1 MPRRVLAL
9 VPLLALAAGCL
20 HGRGTPEAPIVTGIS
35 IEGATAFDPD
45 AIISR
50 LATQAPTR
58 DGPIGFL
65 TPTGHRLEPDA
76 LAVDK
81 RRIEAFYRQRGYYD
95 ATVDDVRIVPD
106 GRARAKVVFHVTE
119 GAPVRVRSLVVTG
132 LEGAPEARIELG
144 KLPLREGEVF
154 EESAYDATRARIDL
168 ALRTNGYATAEV
180 TQSAHVLPEQHAA
193 DVTYAVRPGGRYRFG
208 PIFVAGSAA
217 VSRERI
223 RDQAAV
229 EIHTGDWYDETKLAR
244 AQGRVFDLGVFAG
257 VRVTRGTPNAERG
270 VIPIV
275 VAVRE
280 APFRTIRAGPGV
292 AIEATRWE
300 ARGTASWTNRNFF
313 GDLRRVET
321 DLSVGYAW
329 LPTLLHRTKEGIV
342 GQLTLG
348 YAQPAAFGRSVD
360 VSTKLD
366 LERGIE
372 TGYDFWSQRVQIGFP
387 LRIAPRW
394 TLVPSYNLEVYE
406 LSNTPTTTI
415 VSSGGTVTDR
425 PLLQNCASSVCLLSY
440 LEQRIAWD
448 GRDDPV
454 NTRRGVFVSLSVQE
468 GMNLGGYGYRYLRIL
483 PELRGFLP
491 LGPHL
496 VVATRARVGALIPI
510 DETGD
515 APIVARFYA
524 GGPLSNRG
532 YYTNRLS
539 PMIVQNGEWVPIGGN
554 GLADGSLEL
563 RWAIGGGWGTAVFLD
578 ASNVSPPS
586 GRPTAYQAALRLQ
599 DLQLATGLGLRYRT
613 PFGPVRLD
621 LGVRLP
627 TDWSAGVPFG
637 DRFPPIPAGGD
648 VFPHREPIL
657 AVHFSIGEAF

>member
-20 HGRGTPEAPIVTGIS
+20 HGRGTPEEPIVTGIAL
-35 IEGATAFDPD
+35 EGVTSFDPD
-45 AIISR
+45 QIVAK
-50 LATQAPTR
+50 LATQPPT
-58 DGPIGFL
+58 DIGPKGIFGA
-65 TPTGHRLEPDA
+65 TGHRLEEDA
-76 LAVDK
+76 LAVD
-81 RRIEAFYRQRGYYD
+81 RRRVEAWYRARGYYD
-95 ATVDDVRIVPD
+95 ARVDVRTVPD
-106 GRARAKVVFHVTE
+106 GRARVKVVFRVTE
-119 GAPVRVRSLVVTG
+119 GAPVRVRSLVVSG
-132 LEGAPEARIELG
+132 LEGAPEARVDVA
-144 KLPLREGEVF
+144 KLPLRQGEVF
-154 EESAYDATRARIDL
+154 NEAEYDAARARIDL
-168 ALRTNGYATAEV
+168 ALKTNGYATAEV

-193 DVTYAVRPGGRYRFG
+193 DVTYGVRPGARYRFG

-217 VSRERI
+217 VARERI

-229 EIHTGDWYDETKLAR
+229 EIHAGDWYDETKLAR

-257 VRVTRGTPNAERG
+257 VRVTRGTPNVERG
-270 VIPIV
+270 LIPIV

-321 DLSVGYAW
+321 ELRAGYAW
-329 LPTLLHRTKEGIV
+329 LPTLLRRTKEGFV

-348 YAQPAAFGRSVD
+348 YAQPAAFGRSID
-360 VSTKLD
+360 VSTKLE

-372 TGYDFWSQRVQIGFP
+372 TGYDFWSQRAQIAFP

-415 VSSGGTVTDR
+415 VSSGGTATDR
-425 PLLQNCASSVCLLSY
+425 PLLQNCASAICLLSY

-454 NTRRGVFVSLSVQE
+454 NTRRGVYVSLSVQE
-468 GMNLGGYGYRYLRIL
+468 GTNLGGAGYRFIRVL

-491 LGPHL
+491 LGPHV

-510 DETGD
+510 HEAGEP
-515 APIVARFYA
+515 PIVARFYA

-532 YYTNRLS
+532 YYTRRLS
-539 PMIVQNGEWVPIGGN
+539 PMIVQRGEWVPIGGN

-563 RWAIGGGWGTAVFLD
+563 RWGVGGGWGTALFLD
-578 ASNVSPPS
+578 AANVSAPS
-586 GRPTAYQAALRLQ
+586 GRPTAYQEALRVQ
-599 DLQLATGLGLRYRT
+599 DLQLAAGFGVRYGT

-627 TDWSAGVPFG
+627 TDWSPGVAFG
-637 DRFPPIPAGGD
+637 HRFPTVPTFDD
-648 VFPHREPIL
+648 VIPHREPIL